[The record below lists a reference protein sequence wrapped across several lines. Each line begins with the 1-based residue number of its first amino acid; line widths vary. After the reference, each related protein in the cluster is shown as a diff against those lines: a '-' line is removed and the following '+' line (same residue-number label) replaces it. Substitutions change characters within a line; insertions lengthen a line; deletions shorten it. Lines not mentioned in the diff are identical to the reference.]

1 MTSLKIIKQ
10 DNTEKGTIKMPV
22 QFSEQIRPDL
32 IERAVHSIQSHKRQK
47 YGADPDAGMRAVINI
62 SKRRRK
68 YKTTYGKGISRI
80 SKKTMSRRGSQMH
93 WVAAFVPGTVGGRI
107 AHPPKA
113 EKIFAKKINDKERK
127 KAIRSALAATIQ
139 KEIVTKRGHFI
150 PEKYPFIISDEIE
163 KVNKTQELI
172 EILQKIG
179 FQKEL
184 TRIEERKIRAGKGK
198 NRGRKYKNKK
208 GPLIVVSEECNL
220 LKAGKNI
227 TGIDI
232 IKVNQLNAEILA
244 PGTHIGRLTLYTE
257 KAIKEMESKKLFI

>member
-1 MTSLKIIKQ
+1 
-10 DNTEKGTIKMPV
+10 
-22 QFSEQIRPDL
+22 
-32 IERAVHSIQSHKRQK
+32 
-47 YGADPDAGMRAVINI
+47 
-62 SKRRRK
+62 
-68 YKTTYGKGISRI
+68 
-80 SKKTMSRRGSQMH
+80 MH

-139 KEIVTKRGHFI
+139 KELVTQRGHFL

-163 KVNKTQELI
+163 KINKTQELI

-198 NRGRKYKNKK
+198 NRGRKYKTKK